1 MRQLTLRGSA
11 KERGLMHGKTWSKEI
26 HELAQI
32 RIELLNSALKG
43 WTSSK
48 IKNLVTLHLE
58 VLQKDHELWEEFKGI
73 CEGAK
78 ISEHD
83 LMILNNHTDLRD
95 FSFAQNDPELNESL
109 NECSAFALKTSH
121 GIIAGQTWDMHGS
134 ASPYVAHLTI
144 HKKNGNQEIT
154 QEIFTLT
161 GCLALTGINSL
172 GLGVFI
178 NNLRSSEM
186 SIGLAW
192 PALIRKILDE
202 GSLQAAEKCIENN
215 LPSGGRSFLLSDQ
228 NQAVGFEVTGKQIKS
243 FGKTSNKAFLAHT
256 NHYLTDLKETEDL
269 ESRSKSTFDRLEKIT
284 SLLEKTS
291 ESKSQI
297 KSATELADYLLLQ
310 DISNILCIPVS
321 PQNPHASA
329 TCGGMLYDF
338 TQKKGFSFNALY
350 KNKDLFSFE

>member
-26 HELAQI
+26 HALAQI

-43 WTSSK
+43 WPSSK
-48 IKNLVTLHLE
+48 ITNLVTLHLE
-58 VLQKDHELWEEFKGI
+58 VLRKDHELWEEFKGI

-109 NECSAFALKTSH
+109 NECSAFAIKTSN

-144 HKKNGNQEIT
+144 HKKLGDKEIT

-178 NNLRSSEM
+178 NNLRSNEM

-202 GSLQAAEKCIENN
+202 KSLKAAEKCIENN

-228 NQAVGFEVTGKQIKS
+228 NEALGLEVTGKQIKS
-243 FGKTSNKAFLAHT
+243 FGKIEHENFIAHT
-256 NHYLTDLKETEDL
+256 NHYLTELKETEDL

-291 ESKSQI
+291 ESKPQI
-297 KSATELADYLLLQ
+297 KSATELADYLLLK
-310 DISNILCIPVS
+310 DTSNILCIPVS
-321 PQNPHASA
+321 AKNPDASA

-338 TQKKGFSFNALY
+338 SSKNGFSFGGLY
-350 KNKDLFSFE
+350 QSKDLFAF

>member
-11 KERGLMHGKTWSKEI
+11 KERGLLHGKTWSKEI
-26 HELAQI
+26 HELAHI

-48 IKNLVTLHLE
+48 IKSLVSLHLE
-58 VLQKDHELWEEFKGI
+58 VLQKDRELWEEFKGI

-78 ISEHD
+78 IPEHD

-109 NECSAFALKTSH
+109 NECSAFALKTSQ
-121 GIIAGQTWDMHGS
+121 GMIAGQTWDMHGS

-144 HKKNGNQEIT
+144 HKKIGNKEIT

-178 NNLRSSEM
+178 NNLRSNEM

-192 PALIRKILDE
+192 PALIRKILDQ
-202 GSLQAAEKCIENN
+202 STLQAAQECIQNN
-215 LPSGGRSFLLSDQ
+215 LPSGGRSFLLNDNAS
-228 NQAVGFEVTGKQIKS
+228 AVGFEVTGKQIKS
-243 FGKTSNKAFLAHT
+243 FGKIKDESFLAHT

-284 SLLEKTS
+284 SLLKESSNLKIKNEKD
-291 ESKSQI
+291 
-297 KSATELADYLLLQ
+297 LADHLFIK
-310 DISNILCIPVS
+310 DTSNVLCIPVS
-321 PQNPHASA
+321 PKSPHASA
-329 TCGGMLYDF
+329 TCGGMLYGF
-338 TQKKGFSFNALY
+338 AQKKGFSFGGLY
-350 KNKDLFSFE
+350 QSKDTFTF

>member
-1 MRQLTLRGSA
+1 MRQLILKGSA
-11 KERGLMHGKTWSKEI
+11 KERGLLHGQTWSKEI
-26 HELAQI
+26 HELAKI

-48 IKNLVTLHLE
+48 IKKLITLHLE

-73 CEGAK
+73 SEGAK

-83 LMILNNHTDLRD
+83 LMVLNNHTDLRD

-109 NECSAFALKTSH
+109 NECSAFALKTPQ

-144 HKKNGNQEIT
+144 HKKIGDKEIT
-154 QEIFTLT
+154 QEIFSLT
-161 GCLALTGINSL
+161 GCLALTGINSR

-178 NNLRSSEM
+178 NNLRSREM

-192 PALIRKILDE
+192 PALIRKILDQPT
-202 GSLQAAEKCIENN
+202 LQAAQECIQNN
-215 LPSGGRSFLLSDQ
+215 LPSGGRSFLLCDQ
-228 NQAVGFEVTGKQIKS
+228 KRAIGLEVTGKQIKS
-243 FGKTSNKAFLAHT
+243 FGKISNNNFIAHT

-291 ESKSQI
+291 NAKI
-297 KSATELADYLLLQ
+297 NTDKALADHLFLEDQ
-310 DISNILCIPVS
+310 SNVLCIPVS
-321 PQNPHASA
+321 TKNPHASA

-338 TQKKGFSFNALY
+338 TQKKGFSFGGLY
-350 KNKDLFSFE
+350 QSHDVFNF

>member
-11 KERGLMHGKTWSKEI
+11 KERGLLHGKTWSKEI

-48 IKNLVTLHLE
+48 IKSLVSLHLE

-109 NECSAFALKTSH
+109 NECSAFAIKSLN

-144 HKKNGNQEIT
+144 HKKIGTQEIT

-186 SIGLAW
+186 NIGLAW

-202 GSLQAAEKCIENN
+202 SSLQAAEKCIENN

-228 NQAVGFEVTGKQIKS
+228 TRAIGFEVTGQQVKS
-243 FGKTSNKAFLAHT
+243 FGKISNNPFLAHT

-291 ESKSQI
+291 ESKI
-297 KSATELADYLLLQ
+297 KNEKELADHLFLQ
-310 DISNILCIPVS
+310 DKSNILCIPVS
-321 PQNPHASA
+321 INNPHASA

-338 TQKKGFSFNALY
+338 SSKNGFSFGGLY
-350 KNKDLFSFE
+350 QSKDIFTF